1 MLFLTPIHALAL
13 SIDYD
18 DLIYNITDE
27 EVLEDKIN
35 IYFFYGDGCPHCA
48 KEEKFLDR
56 LNEKYA
62 DSIQIFR
69 YETWKNS
76 TNKSYMLSA
85 KTLLSKSANVSVPF
99 TVIGKE
105 SYSGYND
112 TVGEKI
118 EKKLREYL
126 ELDNLEES
134 IVNETKENIPFLG
147 NVDVKEVSIFLV
159 AIIFGFIDGFNPC
172 AMWILL
178 FLINMLFGM
187 KNKKRMLF
195 LGISF
200 LAVSALVYFL
210 SMLGLTTIFSFIS
223 IPLIRSIIGL
233 IALIVGLYN
242 IRKYFIT
249 KNSNEGCHVVNETK
263 RKKVFKRIK
272 KFTTEQN
279 LILAFIGV
287 VILAVS
293 VNIIE
298 LACSTVFPATFA
310 EILAINNITGIERI
324 IYLLVYTLFYM
335 IDDMVIFIIAV
346 STLTITT
353 ASSKYGKYSSLLA
366 GIIMILMG
374 ILLMFKPEWVM
385 FNF

>member
-1 MLFLTPIHALAL
+1 MKKIAFLILLLLFIPQVNALDIHLFYSEL
-13 SIDYD
+13 CS
-18 DLIYNITDE
+18 TCE
-27 EVLEDKIN
+27 EEIKFLEEYKKEADIN
-35 IYFFYGDGCPHCA
+35 IIY
-48 KEEKFLDR
+48 
-56 LNEKYA
+56 
-62 DSIQIFR
+62 
-69 YETWKNS
+69 YET
-76 TNKSYMLSA
+76 TRNKENDE
-85 KTLLSKSANVSVPF
+85 LLSEVRKALNNNDKTVPY
-99 TVIGKE
+99 TVIGTT
-105 SYSGYND
+105 GI
-112 TVGEKI
+112 TGF
-118 EKKLREYL
+118 
-126 ELDNLEES
+126 
-134 IVNETKENIPFLG
+134 NETVKNQIKSAYEFYTYEFVDI
-147 NVDVKEVSIFLV
+147 VDVIQNDLDVEYEIIPPEGQYNLPILGDVNPEDVSLPLV
-159 AIIFGFIDGFNPC
+159 ATVIGFIDGFNPC